1 MFLPSA
7 STNYISIDSDL
18 PAMNFSVHELTVDVS
33 IVVNELAEDDKV
45 FSVELSLISP
55 SSRVTIAPISAQVT
69 IIDDNS
75 TLPHA
80 ICTHVSSQLFIAILH
95 PLTLSPI
102 PSPSPPSHPPLPHP
116 IPLSPT
122 YTSRVIL

>member
-1 MFLPSA
+1 MFLPLA

-18 PAMNFSVHELTVDVS
+18 PALNVSVRELTVDVS
-33 IVVNELAEDDKV
+33 IVVNDLTEDDKV

-75 TLPHA
+75 TL
-80 ICTHVSSQLFIAILH
+80 
-95 PLTLSPI
+95 
-102 PSPSPPSHPPLPHP
+102 
-116 IPLSPT
+116 
-122 YTSRVIL
+122 

>member
-1 MFLPSA
+1 MINVSSLA

-18 PAMNFSVHELTVDVS
+18 PALNVSVRELTVDVS
-33 IVVNELAEDDKV
+33 IIVNDLAEDDKV

-75 TLPHA
+75 T
-80 ICTHVSSQLFIAILH
+80 F
-95 PLTLSPI
+95 
-102 PSPSPPSHPPLPHP
+102 
-116 IPLSPT
+116 
-122 YTSRVIL
+122 

>member
-1 MFLPSA
+1 MFFLLA

-18 PAMNFSVHELTVDVS
+18 PALNVSIHELTVDVS
-33 IVVNELAEDDKV
+33 IVVNDLAEDDKV

-75 TLPHA
+75 ML
-80 ICTHVSSQLFIAILH
+80 
-95 PLTLSPI
+95 
-102 PSPSPPSHPPLPHP
+102 
-116 IPLSPT
+116 
-122 YTSRVIL
+122 

>member
-1 MFLPSA
+1 MFLPLA

-18 PAMNFSVHELTVDVS
+18 PALNVSVRELTVDVS
-33 IVVNELAEDDKV
+33 IIVNDLAEDDKV

-75 TLPHA
+75 T
-80 ICTHVSSQLFIAILH
+80 F
-95 PLTLSPI
+95 
-102 PSPSPPSHPPLPHP
+102 
-116 IPLSPT
+116 
-122 YTSRVIL
+122 

>member
-1 MFLPSA
+1 M
-7 STNYISIDSDL
+7 
-18 PAMNFSVHELTVDVS
+18 DVS

-55 SSRVTIAPISAQVT
+55 TSRVTIAPISAQVT

-80 ICTHVSSQLFIAILH
+80 ILTHVSSSLYCIL
-95 PLTLSPI
+95 
-102 PSPSPPSHPPLPHP
+102 
-116 IPLSPT
+116 
-122 YTSRVIL
+122 

>member
-7 STNYISIDSDL
+7 STNYISIDYDL
-18 PAMNFSVHELTVDVS
+18 PAMNFSAHELTVDVS
-33 IVVNELAEDDKV
+33 IVVNDLAEDDKV

-75 TLPHA
+75 ML
-80 ICTHVSSQLFIAILH
+80 
-95 PLTLSPI
+95 
-102 PSPSPPSHPPLPHP
+102 
-116 IPLSPT
+116 
-122 YTSRVIL
+122 

>member
-1 MFLPSA
+1 MINVSSLA

-33 IVVNELAEDDKV
+33 IVVNDLAEDDKV

-55 SSRVTIAPISAQVT
+55 TSRVTIAPISAQVT

-75 TLPHA
+75 ML
-80 ICTHVSSQLFIAILH
+80 
-95 PLTLSPI
+95 
-102 PSPSPPSHPPLPHP
+102 
-116 IPLSPT
+116 
-122 YTSRVIL
+122 

>member
-18 PAMNFSVHELTVDVS
+18 PALNVSVHELTVDVS
-33 IVVNELAEDDKV
+33 IVVNDLAEDDKV

-55 SSRVTIAPISAQVT
+55 SSRVNIAPISAQIT

-75 TLPHA
+75 ML
-80 ICTHVSSQLFIAILH
+80 
-95 PLTLSPI
+95 
-102 PSPSPPSHPPLPHP
+102 
-116 IPLSPT
+116 
-122 YTSRVIL
+122 

>member
-1 MFLPSA
+1 MFLLLA

-33 IVVNELAEDDKV
+33 IIVNDLAEDDKV

-69 IIDDNS
+69 IIDDSS
-75 TLPHA
+75 T
-80 ICTHVSSQLFIAILH
+80 FNDG
-95 PLTLSPI
+95 
-102 PSPSPPSHPPLPHP
+102 
-116 IPLSPT
+116 
-122 YTSRVIL
+122 

>member
-18 PAMNFSVHELTVDVS
+18 PAMNFSAHELTVDVS
-33 IVVNELAEDDKV
+33 IVVNDLAEDDKV

-75 TLPHA
+75 ML
-80 ICTHVSSQLFIAILH
+80 
-95 PLTLSPI
+95 
-102 PSPSPPSHPPLPHP
+102 
-116 IPLSPT
+116 
-122 YTSRVIL
+122 

>member
-1 MFLPSA
+1 MFLHLA

-18 PAMNFSVHELTVDVS
+18 PAMNLSACELTVDVS
-33 IVVNELAEDDKV
+33 IIVNDLAEDDKV

-75 TLPHA
+75 T
-80 ICTHVSSQLFIAILH
+80 F
-95 PLTLSPI
+95 
-102 PSPSPPSHPPLPHP
+102 
-116 IPLSPT
+116 
-122 YTSRVIL
+122 